1 MKIVKKVLFLVL
13 AISLVLAVFNV
24 AGANA
29 QVIKMR
35 YGLTIADPDKHPS
48 GLAGKVFIKEMEKR
62 VGDMVEITMY
72 PGGQLGKSTE
82 AILGGVLMG
91 AAELMDFNLGSYA
104 EYTKAFTPLEAPYL
118 VATFEEAHKL
128 LDGEAG
134 QIMKQ
139 KAIDDAGLRVIA
151 YWDNG
156 FRHITN
162 SVRPIITPSDA
173 QGLKIRVMNNP
184 VYLSLM
190 REFNALPTPMAFT
203 ELYTALQQ
211 GVVDGQENPIATIEE
226 NKIYEIQK
234 YMTLT
239 NHTFG
244 ASSLVMSEEY
254 YQGLPEDIRKAIDES
269 AAIAQEASR
278 EILAGMESELL
289 EFLKTKVEVTELS
302 PEQLNE
308 FREVAKGSWDAVR
321 EIAGAEY
328 FDEIVSYV
336 D

>member
-1 MKIVKKVLFLVL
+1 MKIIKRVLLIIVV
-13 AISLVLAVFNV
+13 ISLLVSIIDI
-24 AGANA
+24 AGISAE
-29 QVIKMR
+29 VIKMR

-48 GLAGKVFIKEMEKR
+48 GLAGKVFIEEMKKR
-62 VGDMVEITMY
+62 VGDRVEITMY

-162 SVRPIITPSDA
+162 SVRPITSPSDI
-173 QGLKIRVMNNP
+173 QGLKIRIMNNP
-184 VYLSLM
+184 VYIALL
-190 REFNALPTPMAFT
+190 REFNGLPTPMAFT

-211 GVVDGQENPIATIEE
+211 RVVDGQENPIATIEE

-244 ASSLVMSEEY
+244 ASSLVMSEDY
-254 YQGLPEDIRKAIDES
+254 YQSLPEDIRKAIDES
-269 AAIAQEASR
+269 SAIAQEASR
-278 EILAGMESELL
+278 DILAGMENELL
-289 EFLKTKVEVTELS
+289 EYLKTQLEVTELT

-308 FREVAKGSWDAVR
+308 FREAAKGSWNAVK

-328 FDEIVSYV
+328 FEQILGYV
-336 D
+336 E